1 MRKEKQEELER
12 YIEEF
17 KTVQVTSLP
26 FRESKFLKVASAKY
40 QLKNGKEII
49 REKIVKNNK
58 DGSAV
63 IIVPVTKEKE
73 LIIAVEPRVNTKET
87 VGIGF
92 PAGYIEDNESVVE
105 AAKRELQEE
114 TGYQSEEL
122 TELGSG
128 FYQDEG
134 CYSAYN
140 HIVLATGCVKVSN
153 QMLDKDE
160 FIHYS
165 LCSIAEAYEM
175 LDNGIIKGGNSQLA
189 LLRAKE
195 LLKRK

>member
-1 MRKEKQEELER
+1 MHKEKLEELEKF
-12 YIEEF
+12 IEEF
-17 KTVQVTSLP
+17 KTVQVTPLP
-26 FRESKFLKVASAKY
+26 FRESKFLKVTSAKY
-40 QLKNGKEII
+40 QLNNGKEII

-63 IIVPVTKEKE
+63 IIVPVTKENQM
-73 LIIAVEPRVNTKET
+73 IIAVEPRVNTKET

-92 PAGYIEDNESVVE
+92 PAGYIEDGESVIE

-114 TGYQSEEL
+114 TGYVAEEL
-122 TELGSG
+122 VKLGHG

-165 LCSIAEAYEM
+165 LCTIAEAYEM